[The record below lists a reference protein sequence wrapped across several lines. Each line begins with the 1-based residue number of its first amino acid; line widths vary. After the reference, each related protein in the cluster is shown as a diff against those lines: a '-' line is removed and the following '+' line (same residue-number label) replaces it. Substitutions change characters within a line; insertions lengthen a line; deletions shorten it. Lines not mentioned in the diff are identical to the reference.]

1 MPSRRR
7 NVTGKKL
14 MATAEPAVVSEEK
27 PMEQSHPVVT
37 QVVEVVG
44 DEPPVQ
50 EPDVVE
56 RPIEPTEESEIRK
69 EKVEEL
75 YQGVKE
81 STVMP
86 EISIHKNTS
95 FTPMLV
101 WAAVTICVAILTG
114 SILFFTAKKTSP
126 MKLFARPTP
135 TPAGQSPLGGATPT
149 PTPAP
154 KTIDK
159 TSFKI
164 QVLNGGGTV
173 GAASKMKTLLE
184 EKGYTVSGTGNTDEY
199 TFTTTEIHGK
209 PTMKDAI
216 ANLKIDLAGSY
227 TLGTVA
233 ADLSASSSADV
244 QVIVGK

>member
-14 MATAEPAVVSEEK
+14 MATAEPAVTSEEK
-27 PMEQSHPVVT
+27 PMEESHPVVT

-86 EISIHKNTS
+86 EISIHKNKP
-95 FTPMLV
+95 FTPILV
-101 WAAVTICVAILTG
+101 WAVVTIFVAVLTG
-114 SILFFTAKKTSP
+114 VVLFFTAKKTSP
-126 MKLFARPTP
+126 MKLFTRPTP
-135 TPAGQSPLGGATPT
+135 QPKADQPLAGTPT
-149 PTPAP
+149 PTPTP
-154 KTIDK
+154 KAIDK

-173 GAASKMKTLLE
+173 GAAGKMKTALE
-184 EKGYTVSGTGNTDEY
+184 DNGYTVSGTGNADEY
-199 TFTTTEIHGK
+199 TYTATEIHGK
-209 PTMKDAI
+209 STMVDAI
-216 ANLKIDLAGSY
+216 AHLQADLKGTY

-233 ADLSASSSADV
+233 ADLPASSSADV